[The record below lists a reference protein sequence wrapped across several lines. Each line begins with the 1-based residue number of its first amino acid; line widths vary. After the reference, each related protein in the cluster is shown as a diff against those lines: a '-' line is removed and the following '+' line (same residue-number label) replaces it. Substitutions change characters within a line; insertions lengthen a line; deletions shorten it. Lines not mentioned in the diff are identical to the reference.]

1 MGRCVT
7 LTQATMTIHMTKIS
21 SDASVSTRIEI
32 RPITASDYERTS
44 DVIVRCLTEV
54 NIRDYGEEHIAR
66 MLPTFAPNNLPTWFN
81 GAETFVMTC
90 DNDVVATGT
99 LRGSEIQTVFVDPS
113 KHCMG
118 YGKRLMRHLENA
130 AKDRGISEITLR
142 SSLTSKSFY
151 ESLQYQAQGDTYGA
165 VGGQM
170 IVMTKKL

>member
-1 MGRCVT
+1 
-7 LTQATMTIHMTKIS
+7 MTIHTTKVS

-66 MLPTFAPNNLPTWFN
+66 MLPTFAPNNLAAWFS

-113 KHCMG
+113 KHGMG

-130 AKDRGISEITLR
+130 AKDRGIREITLR

-151 ESLQYQAQGDTYGA
+151 ESLQYQAQGNTYGA

>member
-1 MGRCVT
+1 
-7 LTQATMTIHMTKIS
+7 MTIHKAKTS
-21 SDASVSTRIEI
+21 SVTIVSTQIEI

-44 DVIVRCLTEV
+44 AVIVRCLTEV

-66 MLPTFAPNNLPTWFN
+66 MLPTFAPNNLAAWFS

-90 DNDVVATGT
+90 ANDVVATGT

-113 KHCMG
+113 KHGMG
-118 YGKRLMRHLENA
+118 YGKLIMRHLENA
-130 AKDRGISEITLR
+130 ARDRGVSEITLR

-151 ESLQYQAQGDTYGA
+151 EGLQYQAQGDTYGA

-170 IVMTKKL
+170 VVMTKKL